1 MPAAADV
8 QTQNGGSKTGRAESG
23 DSITFTF
30 AGAVNPALVL
40 AGWNGSPVLVTAHF
54 LNNARN
60 DVLTIRTNSTGA
72 TLFPLG
78 FVSLGGDYSHTADF
92 RFSVMTA
99 SGNTV
104 RIVFG
109 TLSGL
114 VKDNRSA
121 GAAMTWTAPTNTVSE
136 SGPLDKEF

>member
-8 QTQNGGSKTGRAESG
+8 QTQNGGNKAAKPESG

-30 AGAVNPALVL
+30 SGPVVPSLVL
-40 AGWNGSPVLVTAHF
+40 TDWDGSATLVTVHF
-54 LNNARN
+54 QNSATN
-60 DVLTIRTNSTGA
+60 DVLTVRNASTAA

-78 FVSLGGDYSHTADF
+78 FVSLGSDYSDTADF
-92 RFSVMTA
+92 SFSVMSA

-104 RIVFG
+104 TIVLG
-109 TLSGL
+109 TLSGR
-114 VKDNRSA
+114 VKDKPKA
-121 GAAMTWTAPTNTVSE
+121 GAMTWTAPTNTVIE

>member
-8 QTQNGGSKTGRAESG
+8 QTQNGGSKTGKAESG
-23 DSITFTF
+23 DSITFIF

-40 AGWNGSPVLVTAHF
+40 SGWNGSATLVTVHF
-54 LNNARN
+54 QNNKKD
-60 DVLTIRTNSTGA
+60 DVLTIRNNSSGA

-78 FVSLGGDYSHTADF
+78 FVSLSGDYSHTADF
-92 RFSVMTA
+92 RNSVMTA

-104 RIVFG
+104 KVVLG
-109 TLSGL
+109 TLSGM
-114 VKDNRSA
+114 VKDKSA
-121 GAAMTWTAPTNTVSE
+121 AATMTWTAPTNTVSE